1 MSFDPYA
8 DESASL
14 EIGGLTLENHTD
26 RIALFGQISINK
38 DQEGLQFALELQAE
52 LAKIVTL
59 LQAAE
64 LPKHIATAPI
74 IMVKNP
80 FA

>member
-1 MSFDPYA
+1 MSFNPYA
-8 DESASL
+8 DETASL

-26 RIALFGQISINK
+26 HIALFGQMAINK
-38 DQEGLQFALELQAE
+38 DQVGLQFALELQAE
-52 LAKIVTL
+52 LAKIVIL

-64 LPKHIATAPI
+64 LPKNIATAPI
-74 IMVKNP
+74 IMVRNP